1 MAEVVGLIASIITI
15 LQLSRNTVR
24 TLSGFAKDIER
35 FEKGIKRLCNKV
47 EICRRVLTRLSD
59 KLHATATARQPHR
72 SERKVGEVSQTL
84 YEDLECALANTS
96 DVFQGI
102 KQACD
107 AARKGTRAPKV
118 FRKTKYSLFDK
129 AQVEA
134 LSVELSQCF
143 VELNLIM
150 TIHWQDSHIRTQQEV
165 VEALAKHISFLKA
178 SAAPSI
184 ADALRDTMARIRSAS
199 PAHLGPRF
207 SSTRCPASETPAK
220 KVEDEE
226 NRQQQDFAFRQ
237 ANDMDSSSQLS
248 SSTLSRYQSSG
259 RTTFVDRQRAY
270 ASSFFPLRWKTRK
283 QGNDTSWLTPNKH
296 RYFATSFAPTDLAS
310 SQSGI
315 SFESEDTEALDKDQK
330 RPDISIIRNRS
341 TTSIAKPV
349 LWRARRVVHLDNIGW
364 EFEYR
369 RPFRS
374 KKQLGDPLMGLDLL
388 NALRGMSSSAIS
400 ALEAHLASESLAL
413 LAVKPC
419 FRGKYLFQKKRI
431 DFITRPYAGMEQ
443 LPALRQKAREEED
456 REMFDTQQGSPDYD
470 TPRAHF
476 VRTTVFKEKERVHKV
491 QPHRRQSVDEPP
503 TFPILHRDDIEI
515 ETLKHFDIPWELDS
529 RDKNFIVLREELSH
543 DDTDVLFAHTKR
555 VKQRREKQAAYARMS
570 ADEPDSMSVPSRR
583 ESPADN
589 RDGIALSQD
598 KTSQG
603 QQKGREHLANIRNFN
618 ADTDDNALMLRDY
631 DMEIALFRQD
641 GSDYDAEL
649 EERVLLNEA
658 AEDLI
663 QRLKQR
669 WSMPGLPLDRDQD
682 DSQSVSTVSDW
693 EEDCSDSGSSDVLS
707 YQKPRNDN
715 EENKVSNGMD
725 DHRGSDEMA
734 LIAKDVWGEQQ
745 WHIKR

>member
-24 TLSGFAKDIER
+24 MLSGFAKDIER

-59 KLHATATARQPHR
+59 KLHATATAGQPHR
-72 SERKVGEVSQTL
+72 SGRKVGEVSQTL

-118 FRKTKYSLFDK
+118 FRKTKYSLFEK

-150 TIHWQDSHIRTQQEV
+150 TIHWQDSHIRTQQE
-165 VEALAKHISFLKA
+165 
-178 SAAPSI
+178 
-184 ADALRDTMARIRSAS
+184 
-199 PAHLGPRF
+199 
-207 SSTRCPASETPAK
+207 
-220 KVEDEE
+220 
-226 NRQQQDFAFRQ
+226 
-237 ANDMDSSSQLS
+237 
-248 SSTLSRYQSSG
+248 
-259 RTTFVDRQRAY
+259 
-270 ASSFFPLRWKTRK
+270 
-283 QGNDTSWLTPNKH
+283 GNDTSWLTPNKH
-296 RYFATSFAPTDLAS
+296 RYFATSFAPPDLAS

-349 LWRARRVVHLDNIGW
+349 LWRARRVVHLNNIGW

-369 RPFRS
+369 GPVRS
-374 KKQLGDPLMGLDLL
+374 KTQLGDPLMGLDLL

-413 LAVKPC
+413 LA
-419 FRGKYLFQKKRI
+419 
-431 DFITRPYAGMEQ
+431 
-443 LPALRQKAREEED
+443 
-456 REMFDTQQGSPDYD
+456 
-470 TPRAHF
+470 
-476 VRTTVFKEKERVHKV
+476 EKERVHKV

-529 RDKNFIVLREELSH
+529 RDKSFIVLREELSH

-555 VKQRREKQAAYARMS
+555 VRQRREKQAAHARMS
-570 ADEPDSMSVPSRR
+570 ADEPDSMSAPSRP

-589 RDGIALSQD
+589 GDGIALSQD

-603 QQKGREHLANIRNFN
+603 QQKGREHVANIRNSN
-618 ADTDDNALMLRDY
+618 VNMDETALMLRDY

-663 QRLKQR
+663 QRLKQK
-669 WSMPGLPLDRDQD
+669 WSMPGLPLDRYQD
-682 DSQSVSTVSDW
+682 KPQSVSTVSDW

-707 YQKPRNDN
+707 KQKPRNKN

-734 LIAKDVWGEQQ
+734 LVAKDVWGEQQ